1 MKTKEQILQKL
12 RASAGSYLSGES
24 LSEEFDIS
32 RTTVWKHINALRAEG
47 YAISSVTNRGYCLQ
61 EEPDILTAESIR
73 ASLPTRVIGQN
84 LVVLPVT
91 DSTNNE
97 AKRMAL
103 LGAPHGT
110 VVIAEEQTG
119 GKGRL
124 GRAWRSPPGR
134 GLWFSLLLRPHCSP
148 QQASRMTLLAG
159 LVICRTLRKV
169 AGVPAKVKWP
179 NDVVIGSRKICGILT
194 EMGAEM
200 EQVEYVVI
208 GPGVNIHEGSY
219 PDDIR
224 ERAITLEEAT
234 GKKWN
239 RAYLMRLFLEE
250 FEHILDENQ
259 KNGLQTL
266 LPAYRDLCVTLGRT
280 VYCDR
285 GGTELRGTA
294 VDITEEGELVV
305 ETETGERAIIYSG
318 EVSVQGF
325 YGHA

>member
-1 MKTKEQILQKL
+1 
-12 RASAGSYLSGES
+12 
-24 LSEEFDIS
+24 
-32 RTTVWKHINALRAEG
+32 
-47 YAISSVTNRGYCLQ
+47 
-61 EEPDILTAESIR
+61 
-73 ASLPTRVIGQN
+73 
-84 LVVLPVT
+84 
-91 DSTNNE
+91 
-97 AKRMAL
+97 
-103 LGAPHGT
+103 
-110 VVIAEEQTG
+110 
-119 GKGRL
+119 
-124 GRAWRSPPGR
+124 
-134 GLWFSLLLRPHCSP
+134 
-148 QQASRMTLLAG
+148 MTLLAG

-266 LPAYRDLCVTLGRT
+266 LPAYRDSCVTLGRT

-318 EVSVQGF
+318 EVSVQGV

>member
-24 LSEEFDIS
+24 LSEEFGIS

-73 ASLPTRVIGQN
+73 ASLPTQVIGQN

-103 LGAPHGT
+103 QGAPHGT

-148 QQASRMTLLAG
+148 QQASRMTLLA
-159 LVICRTLRKV
+159 V
-169 AGVPAKVKWP
+169 
-179 NDVVIGSRKICGILT
+179 
-194 EMGAEM
+194 
-200 EQVEYVVI
+200 
-208 GPGVNIHEGSY
+208 
-219 PDDIR
+219 
-224 ERAITLEEAT
+224 
-234 GKKWN
+234 
-239 RAYLMRLFLEE
+239 
-250 FEHILDENQ
+250 
-259 KNGLQTL
+259 
-266 LPAYRDLCVTLGRT
+266 
-280 VYCDR
+280 
-285 GGTELRGTA
+285 
-294 VDITEEGELVV
+294 
-305 ETETGERAIIYSG
+305 
-318 EVSVQGF
+318 
-325 YGHA
+325 